1 MGLSFGNLVIPQS
14 GYTLTPRKSVKPLS
28 RSMTMTEEEGL
39 KAVVGRFLEKSF
51 GKKPEGLDEAE
62 RMVAEIMIAA
72 VTFGWKTRGLWY
84 SDMLT
89 KERDLIERKEI

>member
-1 MGLSFGNLVIPQS
+1 
-14 GYTLTPRKSVKPLS
+14 
-28 RSMTMTEEEGL
+28 MTMTEEDGL
-39 KAVVGRFLEKSF
+39 KAVVGMFLEESLGSKLEDLTDS
-51 GKKPEGLDEAE
+51 E

-84 SDMLT
+84 SEMLT